1 MFNPTVTTIETFVA
15 QLRDNYYR
23 IYGLLEPE
31 YPNILAFV
39 GRLALENI
47 ANSDAA
53 YHDLHHTILVTQ
65 AGQEILRGRHIR
77 AGGVKPADWLH
88 LVVACLCHDIG
99 YVRGVCQGD
108 GSGTYV
114 INADGEMFSPP
125 PGATDAALT
134 PYHVDRS
141 KLFVRQRFGH
151 VPVLDADRIAAAIEL
166 TRFPVPDD
174 EEHSATNDLPGMVR
188 AADLIGQMGDLN
200 YLRKVAALWREF
212 EETGANAKLGYESPA
227 DLRKGYAKFFW
238 GVVRPYIED
247 SLLELQVT
255 QEGKQWIANL
265 YANVFAAEHQAPGL
279 CRIE

>member
-1 MFNPTVTTIETFVA
+1 
-15 QLRDNYYR
+15 
-23 IYGLLEPE
+23 
-31 YPNILAFV
+31 
-39 GRLALENI
+39 
-47 ANSDAA
+47 
-53 YHDLHHTILVTQ
+53 
-65 AGQEILRGRHIR
+65 
-77 AGGVKPADWLH
+77 
-88 LVVACLCHDIG
+88 
-99 YVRGVCQGD
+99 
-108 GSGTYV
+108 
-114 INADGEMFSPP
+114 
-125 PGATDAALT
+125 
-134 PYHVDRS
+134 
-141 KLFVRQRFGH
+141 